1 MSLKDIVN
9 KQTINYFKLI
19 EKVVN
24 HEINEKSALY
34 YRHKIVERLKSDN
47 KNDLLIDDLIRLD
60 RNLCPKCL
68 SRLKSWRIKA
78 KPKFNPRKSSNP
90 NKRINKLIAN
100 CNICRN
106 VITIN
111 GIHREKQSINCNQK
125 SLNIKHKNKR
135 KTVNKLINNSLE
147 TGLKSVKNKNILQN
161 LLSSNKKK
169 RVDQKTGL
177 FEFLQNCTQ
186 N

>member
-1 MSLKDIVN
+1 MNPKDIVN
-9 KQTINYFKLI
+9 KQTINYLKLI

-24 HEINEKSALY
+24 NEINEKTALY

-47 KNDLLIDDLIRLD
+47 KTDLSIDDLIGLD
-60 RNLCPKCL
+60 RNVCPKCL

-90 NKRINKLIAN
+90 NKRINKLISN

-106 VITIN
+106 VITVN
-111 GIHREKQSINCNQK
+111 GIHKQKQSINCNQK
-125 SLNIKHKNKR
+125 SLIKR

-147 TGLKSVKNKNILQN
+147 SGLKSVKNKNILKN

-177 FEFLQNCTQ
+177 FQFLQNCTQ